1 MLPILA
7 RVAAYACPQRPP
19 ARVREEHRRPAAP
32 ADRRKHRQVLH
43 DAVNMQSHRAAAPR
57 KPRAACVSNIS
68 PHDTAPRD
76 RMTRDAI
83 RDRPPDTVPD
93 APTALGWDFY
103 PPSGGIKPPATQNF
117 QPTKLDTCAGSSC
130 AVRVPCVYRVR
141 FAQHLR
147 LQRLLFALSASVTLR
162 EALFCPF
169 GVSAV

>member
-68 PHDTAPRD
+68 PHDTASRD
-76 RMTRDAI
+76 CTTSDAI
-83 RDRPPDTVPD
+83 RDRPPD
-93 APTALGWDFY
+93 ATAGCDRRMRP
-103 PPSGGIKPPATQNF
+103 PPSGGIFTHPRAVLNLPAHKFFDLRICSAAFCRAYAGVCRACIGCVSRNI
-117 QPTKLDTCAGSSC
+117 CACNGC
-130 AVRVPCVYRVR
+130 C
-141 FAQHLR
+141 LR
-147 LQRLLFALSASVTLR
+147 YLPL
-162 EALFCPF
+162 
-169 GVSAV
+169 